1 MKKSRDI
8 PDLGDWRPDSRDWGL
23 KLNIEQFAIGENQ
36 HIDPGD
42 LALTPDP
49 VFFRDEQVCVVPFQG
64 GVCEFSVKLT

>member
-1 MKKSRDI
+1 M
-8 PDLGDWRPDSRDWGL
+8 

-36 HIDPGD
+36 RIDPGD

-49 VFFRDEQVCVVPFQG
+49 VFFSDEQVCVVPFQG